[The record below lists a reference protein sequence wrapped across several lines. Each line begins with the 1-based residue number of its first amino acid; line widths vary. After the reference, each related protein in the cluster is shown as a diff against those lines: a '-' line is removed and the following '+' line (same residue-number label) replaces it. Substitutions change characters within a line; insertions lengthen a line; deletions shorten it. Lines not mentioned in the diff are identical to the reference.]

1 MKRARYQWEY
11 MGSIKPGVF
20 EIEPYLIERTNSKQ
34 HLRRIFA
41 LRATFALTAN
51 GDTFVIFL

>member
-1 MKRARYQWEY
+1 